1 MSKKEQPNYY
11 AIIPATVRYDT
22 NLKSAE
28 KLLYGEITALA
39 NKNGYCFAQ
48 NKYFADLYNVTLIS
62 VSRWISHLQ
71 ELGYIK
77 TDVIRNENKEII
89 SRNIYIVDIPYYQK
103 NQYPYIQKSKEGIN
117 KNVKDNNIK
126 YNIDDIFY
134 LIINNSNEIPM
145 KFLEIIEKLGFNYQ
159 PYMIEHMNEDKM
171 DYIFN
176 EKVNFEDFK
185 LLVKTLDIRI
195 KELKECPS
203 IKLEFLIDQNL
214 IEFNLNNFEYIKENL
229 ESKFT
234 KYIISN
240 IDAYIENI
248 DEYDISGYEEQ
259 LLRNTEISKEKRANI
274 ANSIDISILK
284 NTDII
289 ELIMQEI
296 INTNNKEINK
306 RILND
311 SDINFETKIKFVKII
326 LLKTTDKEVVTE
338 YIHSLGEEYAD
349 INTSKNACSL
359 EYNTQNMELCDVLK
373 EKGYISSFKKG
384 KKKNIIIYNKVNR

>member
-89 SRNIYIVDIPYYQK
+89 SRNIYIVDIPY
-103 NQYPYIQKSKEGIN
+103 IQKSKEGIN

-145 KFLEIIEKLGFNYQ
+145 KFLEIIEKLEFNYQ
-159 PYMIEHMNEDKM
+159 PYMIEHMNEDK
-171 DYIFN
+171 
-176 EKVNFEDFK
+176 
-185 LLVKTLDIRI
+185 
-195 KELKECPS
+195 
-203 IKLEFLIDQNL
+203 IDML
-214 IEFNLNNFEYIKENL
+214 
-229 ESKFT
+229 
-234 KYIISN
+234 
-240 IDAYIENI
+240 
-248 DEYDISGYEEQ
+248 
-259 LLRNTEISKEKRANI
+259 
-274 ANSIDISILK
+274 
-284 NTDII
+284 
-289 ELIMQEI
+289 
-296 INTNNKEINK
+296 
-306 RILND
+306 
-311 SDINFETKIKFVKII
+311 
-326 LLKTTDKEVVTE
+326 
-338 YIHSLGEEYAD
+338 
-349 INTSKNACSL
+349 
-359 EYNTQNMELCDVLK
+359 
-373 EKGYISSFKKG
+373 
-384 KKKNIIIYNKVNR
+384 KNIIYVLYDLYNSKFEFILQNANRENLINLYFLAMDNKPDNLLNYYKKSIINSSTNCKKCKLYSS

>member
-103 NQYPYIQKSKEGIN
+103 NQYPYIQNCKEGIN

-145 KFLEIIEKLGFNYQ
+145 RFLDIIEKLEFKYE
-159 PYMIEHMNEDKM
+159 PYMIEHMNEDK
-171 DYIFN
+171 
-176 EKVNFEDFK
+176 
-185 LLVKTLDIRI
+185 
-195 KELKECPS
+195 
-203 IKLEFLIDQNL
+203 IDML
-214 IEFNLNNFEYIKENL
+214 
-229 ESKFT
+229 
-234 KYIISN
+234 
-240 IDAYIENI
+240 
-248 DEYDISGYEEQ
+248 
-259 LLRNTEISKEKRANI
+259 
-274 ANSIDISILK
+274 
-284 NTDII
+284 
-289 ELIMQEI
+289 
-296 INTNNKEINK
+296 
-306 RILND
+306 
-311 SDINFETKIKFVKII
+311 
-326 LLKTTDKEVVTE
+326 
-338 YIHSLGEEYAD
+338 
-349 INTSKNACSL
+349 
-359 EYNTQNMELCDVLK
+359 
-373 EKGYISSFKKG
+373 
-384 KKKNIIIYNKVNR
+384 KNIIYVLYDLYNSNFEFILQNANRENLINLYLLAMDNKPDNLLNYYKKSIINSSTSCKKM

>member
-103 NQYPYIQKSKEGIN
+103 NQYPYIQNCKEGIN

-145 KFLEIIEKLGFNYQ
+145 KFLDIIEKLEFNYQ
-159 PYMIEHMNEDKM
+159 PYMIEHMNEDK
-171 DYIFN
+171 
-176 EKVNFEDFK
+176 
-185 LLVKTLDIRI
+185 
-195 KELKECPS
+195 
-203 IKLEFLIDQNL
+203 IDML
-214 IEFNLNNFEYIKENL
+214 
-229 ESKFT
+229 
-234 KYIISN
+234 
-240 IDAYIENI
+240 
-248 DEYDISGYEEQ
+248 
-259 LLRNTEISKEKRANI
+259 
-274 ANSIDISILK
+274 
-284 NTDII
+284 
-289 ELIMQEI
+289 
-296 INTNNKEINK
+296 
-306 RILND
+306 
-311 SDINFETKIKFVKII
+311 
-326 LLKTTDKEVVTE
+326 
-338 YIHSLGEEYAD
+338 
-349 INTSKNACSL
+349 
-359 EYNTQNMELCDVLK
+359 
-373 EKGYISSFKKG
+373 
-384 KKKNIIIYNKVNR
+384 KNIIYVLYDLYNSNFEFILQNANRENLINLYLLALDNKPDNL

>member
-1 MSKKEQPNYY
+1 MHNISKKEQPNYY

-145 KFLEIIEKLGFNYQ
+145 KFLEIIEKLEFNYQ
-159 PYMIEHMNEDKM
+159 PYMIEHMNEDK
-171 DYIFN
+171 
-176 EKVNFEDFK
+176 
-185 LLVKTLDIRI
+185 
-195 KELKECPS
+195 
-203 IKLEFLIDQNL
+203 IDML
-214 IEFNLNNFEYIKENL
+214 
-229 ESKFT
+229 
-234 KYIISN
+234 
-240 IDAYIENI
+240 
-248 DEYDISGYEEQ
+248 
-259 LLRNTEISKEKRANI
+259 
-274 ANSIDISILK
+274 
-284 NTDII
+284 
-289 ELIMQEI
+289 
-296 INTNNKEINK
+296 
-306 RILND
+306 
-311 SDINFETKIKFVKII
+311 
-326 LLKTTDKEVVTE
+326 
-338 YIHSLGEEYAD
+338 
-349 INTSKNACSL
+349 
-359 EYNTQNMELCDVLK
+359 
-373 EKGYISSFKKG
+373 
-384 KKKNIIIYNKVNR
+384 KNIIYVLYDLYNSNFEFILQNANRENLINLYLLAIDNEPDNLLNYYKKSIINSSTSCKKM

>member
-134 LIINNSNEIPM
+134 LIINNSNEIPE
-145 KFLEIIEKLGFNYQ
+145 KFLEIIDKLEFNYE
-159 PYMIEHMNEDKM
+159 PYMIEHMNEDK
-171 DYIFN
+171 
-176 EKVNFEDFK
+176 
-185 LLVKTLDIRI
+185 
-195 KELKECPS
+195 
-203 IKLEFLIDQNL
+203 IDML
-214 IEFNLNNFEYIKENL
+214 
-229 ESKFT
+229 
-234 KYIISN
+234 
-240 IDAYIENI
+240 
-248 DEYDISGYEEQ
+248 
-259 LLRNTEISKEKRANI
+259 
-274 ANSIDISILK
+274 
-284 NTDII
+284 
-289 ELIMQEI
+289 
-296 INTNNKEINK
+296 
-306 RILND
+306 
-311 SDINFETKIKFVKII
+311 
-326 LLKTTDKEVVTE
+326 
-338 YIHSLGEEYAD
+338 
-349 INTSKNACSL
+349 
-359 EYNTQNMELCDVLK
+359 
-373 EKGYISSFKKG
+373 
-384 KKKNIIIYNKVNR
+384 KNIIYVLYDLYNSNFEFILQNANRENLINLYLLAIDNKPDNLLNYYRKSIINGSMTCKKM

>member
-11 AIIPATVRYDT
+11 AIIPATVRYDN

-103 NQYPYIQKSKEGIN
+103 NQYPYIQKCKEGIN

-145 KFLEIIEKLGFNYQ
+145 RFLEIIEKLEFNYE
-159 PYMIEHMNEDKM
+159 PYMIEHMNE
-171 DYIFN
+171 
-176 EKVNFEDFK
+176 EKIDMLKNILYVLYDLYNSNFEFI
-185 LLVKTLDIRI
+185 LQNANR
-195 KELKECPS
+195 E
-203 IKLEFLIDQNL
+203 NL
-214 IEFNLNNFEYIKENL
+214 INLYLLAIDNKPNN
-229 ESKFT
+229 
-234 KYIISN
+234 
-240 IDAYIENI
+240 
-248 DEYDISGYEEQ
+248 
-259 LLRNTEISKEKRANI
+259 LLNYYKKS
-274 ANSIDISILK
+274 
-284 NTDII
+284 
-289 ELIMQEI
+289 I
-296 INTNNKEINK
+296 INSSTN
-306 RILND
+306 
-311 SDINFETKIKFVKII
+311 
-326 LLKTTDKEVVTE
+326 
-338 YIHSLGEEYAD
+338 
-349 INTSKNACSL
+349 C
-359 EYNTQNMELCDVLK
+359 
-373 EKGYISSFKKG
+373 KKM
-384 KKKNIIIYNKVNR
+384 

>member
-145 KFLEIIEKLGFNYQ
+145 KFLEIIEKLEFNYE
-159 PYMIEHMNEDKM
+159 PYMIEHMNE
-171 DYIFN
+171 
-176 EKVNFEDFK
+176 EK
-185 LLVKTLDIRI
+185 
-195 KELKECPS
+195 
-203 IKLEFLIDQNL
+203 
-214 IEFNLNNFEYIKENL
+214 
-229 ESKFT
+229 
-234 KYIISN
+234 
-240 IDAYIENI
+240 
-248 DEYDISGYEEQ
+248 
-259 LLRNTEISKEKRANI
+259 
-274 ANSIDISILK
+274 
-284 NTDII
+284 
-289 ELIMQEI
+289 
-296 INTNNKEINK
+296 INM
-306 RILND
+306 L
-311 SDINFETKIKFVKII
+311 
-326 LLKTTDKEVVTE
+326 
-338 YIHSLGEEYAD
+338 
-349 INTSKNACSL
+349 
-359 EYNTQNMELCDVLK
+359 
-373 EKGYISSFKKG
+373 
-384 KKKNIIIYNKVNR
+384 KNIIYVLYDLYNSNFEFILQNANRENLINLYLLAVDNKPDNLLNYYKKSIINSSTNCKKM

>member
-134 LIINNSNEIPM
+134 LIINNSNKIPM
-145 KFLEIIEKLGFNYQ
+145 KFLEIIEKLEFNYE
-159 PYMIEHMNEDKM
+159 PYMIENMNEDK
-171 DYIFN
+171 
-176 EKVNFEDFK
+176 
-185 LLVKTLDIRI
+185 
-195 KELKECPS
+195 
-203 IKLEFLIDQNL
+203 IDML
-214 IEFNLNNFEYIKENL
+214 
-229 ESKFT
+229 
-234 KYIISN
+234 
-240 IDAYIENI
+240 
-248 DEYDISGYEEQ
+248 
-259 LLRNTEISKEKRANI
+259 
-274 ANSIDISILK
+274 
-284 NTDII
+284 
-289 ELIMQEI
+289 
-296 INTNNKEINK
+296 
-306 RILND
+306 
-311 SDINFETKIKFVKII
+311 
-326 LLKTTDKEVVTE
+326 
-338 YIHSLGEEYAD
+338 
-349 INTSKNACSL
+349 
-359 EYNTQNMELCDVLK
+359 
-373 EKGYISSFKKG
+373 
-384 KKKNIIIYNKVNR
+384 KNIIYVLYDLYNSNFEFILQNANRENLINLYLLAMDNKPDNLLNYYKKSIINSSTNCKKM